1 MCSADAFGKV
11 AAHKKQALLQNSSR
25 ASAVHATS
33 QPVMA
38 IMAPLQSP
46 MLSGF
51 CMHPAVLDATL
62 HLSAAA
68 LPTNST
74 KRSVTRVPAGI
85 SSLAISNLKH
95 GDIPVPLAQPSK
107 PQQDGAV
114 LCQYKLLA
122 GSGCSVQLS
131 DLLAKEARPMPSAQ
145 SSTSAASA
153 EVATS
158 ELLYET
164 QWQVASAAGS
174 ARSGNVLQ
182 QPCFALNKPTG
193 AIVGQH
199 VIAAFGKVASS
210 EVPLSQ
216 AGQVQ
221 HGLRVLLDH
230 GPQTTGSSVRS
241 VNAMLE
247 LWQSMAAQCQ
257 GTSVSLLS
265 KAYLGSDLA
274 GISQAG
280 TTSTAA
286 VSALMRVAAAENPG
300 VSFAG
305 LTSDPMISAHHEV
318 DAYLSL
324 LSCTLRHCQFISLLL

>member
-1 MCSADAFGKV
+1 MCSADAFGKM
-11 AAHKKQALLQNSSR
+11 AAHKKQALLHKSSQF
-25 ASAVHATS
+25 SAVHATS

-38 IMAPLQSP
+38 IMAPKKSA

-74 KRSVTRVPAGI
+74 KPSVTRVPAGI
-85 SSLAISNLKH
+85 SSLVISNLKH
-95 GDIPVPLAQPSK
+95 GNTPVPLAQPSK

-122 GSGCSVQLS
+122 GSVCSVQLS
-131 DLLAKEARPMPSAQ
+131 DLLAQEARPMLSAQ
-145 SSTSAASA
+145 PSTSAASA
-153 EVATS
+153 QVATS

-164 QWQVASAAGS
+164 QWQVASAASS
-174 ARSGNVLQ
+174 APLGNVPQ

-193 AIVGQH
+193 GIVGQH
-199 VIAAFGKVASS
+199 VIAAFGKAAFG

-230 GPQTTGSSVRS
+230 GPQSTGSSVQS

-257 GTSVSLLS
+257 GTSVNILS
-265 KAYLGSDLA
+265 KAHLGSDLA
-274 GISQAG
+274 GINQADPI
-280 TTSTAA
+280 STAA

-305 LTSDPMISAHHEV
+305 VTSDPMMSAHHEV
-318 DAYLSL
+318 HTYLPS